1 MICLKE
7 FFESDDLSIKVEDLI
22 GLYNFFE
29 SLCFT
34 PIINNLQEHYKKNI
48 DEEVKKEIKKLFDE
62 KKFKLINKKTL
73 LATACRKFISRYL
86 VSTRN
91 DTDINENDDL
101 SVHLTRQEIWPKEI
115 FDIKGNDEILDNDLD
130 NFKNLEVI
138 KNGNKIKEKLIVGQC
153 YELYQL
159 LGGDDKEEL
168 KGINVK
174 KINLKENIDNGDEDE
189 DHRKFRIRRRYN

>member
-1 MICLKE
+1 M
-7 FFESDDLSIKVEDLI
+7 
-22 GLYNFFE
+22 
-29 SLCFT
+29 
-34 PIINNLQEHYKKNI
+34 
-48 DEEVKKEIKKLFDE
+48 
-62 KKFKLINKKTL
+62 
-73 LATACRKFISRYL
+73 
-86 VSTRN
+86 
-91 DTDINENDDL
+91 
-101 SVHLTRQEIWPKEI
+101 
-115 FDIKGNDEILDNDLD
+115 
-130 NFKNLEVI
+130 EVI